1 MRSSIKT
8 EIIAYFTD
16 KDAHFAP
23 SQIDWAMDLVEGTA
37 HDVIVGWWAKQK
49 EKKEE
54 RLRSYH
60 E

>member
-1 MRSSIKT
+1 MRSSIRT

-16 KDAHFAP
+16 RKAHFSP
-23 SQIDWAMDLVEGTA
+23 SQIDWAMGLVEGTA
-37 HDVIVGWWAKQK
+37 HDVIVDWWAKQK